1 MGALCVIQPVEIRST
16 PVAAIAGA
24 VATVTRPEA
33 SVMARLFT
41 RRTASAESV
50 RAHVVEQDRIG
61 TDLQHLIQLIEG
73 IHLDLDL
80 DEMADSC
87 ARPLQRWLEHLRQWR
102 CGCP

>member
-1 MGALCVIQPVEIRST
+1 MIQPVEIRST
-16 PVAAIAGA
+16 PVAAMAGA
-24 VATVTRPEA
+24 VATVTRPDA

-41 RRTASAESV
+41 RRTASDEGV

-61 TDLQHLIQLIEG
+61 ADLQHFIQLIEG

-80 DEMADSC
+80 DEMADSRH
-87 ARPLQRWLEHLRQWR
+87 APAPGPAGRLRQWR